1 MKQTFDLLK
10 TTLSDF
16 SNDRCPQMAAA
27 LSYYTVFALPPL
39 LILILALVGVFVD
52 PQDLHGRIVAEM
64 RALVGTEGARLIS
77 GIITGANRPGQ
88 GIMAVTGV
96 VALLLGAT
104 GAFTQLQE
112 ALNTAWEVKPDPGQ
126 GGIKSF
132 LGKRVLSFGMVLVVA
147 FLLLV
152 SFVISALVS
161 AFGDV
166 VVGILGGTGEMIAQT
181 VQIVIGF
188 GVAWLLFAALFKF
201 LPDAV
206 ISWRDVRLGALVTA
220 LLFTVGRFAIG
231 FYLGR
236 SEATNAFGAAA
247 ALAVLLV
254 WIYYAAIILLL
265 GAEFTQVWARRHNR
279 EIEPE
284 PGAVRIA

>member
-77 GIITGANRPGQ
+77 GIITDANRPGQ

-104 GAFTQLQE
+104 GVFTQLQE
-112 ALNTAWEVKPDPGQ
+112 ALNTAWEVKPDPRQ

>member
-1 MKQTFDLLK
+1 
-10 TTLSDF
+10 
-16 SNDRCPQMAAA
+16 
-27 LSYYTVFALPPL
+27 
-39 LILILALVGVFVD
+39 
-52 PQDLHGRIVAEM
+52 
-64 RALVGTEGARLIS
+64 
-77 GIITGANRPGQ
+77 
-88 GIMAVTGV
+88 
-96 VALLLGAT
+96 
-104 GAFTQLQE
+104 
-112 ALNTAWEVKPDPGQ
+112 
-126 GGIKSF
+126 
-132 LGKRVLSFGMVLVVA
+132 
-147 FLLLV
+147 
-152 SFVISALVS
+152 
-161 AFGDV
+161 
-166 VVGILGGTGEMIAQT
+166 
-181 VQIVIGF
+181 
-188 GVAWLLFAALFKF
+188 
-201 LPDAV
+201 V